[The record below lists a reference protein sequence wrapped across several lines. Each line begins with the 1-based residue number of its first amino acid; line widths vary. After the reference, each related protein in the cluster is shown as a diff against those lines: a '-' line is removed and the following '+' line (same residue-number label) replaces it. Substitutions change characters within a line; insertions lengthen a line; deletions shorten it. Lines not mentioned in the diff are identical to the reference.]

1 MMNLILKYLTY
12 IHVNEKKKNNAEVRR
27 KYEV

>member
-12 IHVNEKKKNNAEVRR
+12 IHVNEKKNNAEVRR